1 MRERWPAIRARGL
14 THFLLVKG
22 MLLWGGAMFVAMG
35 AFSAWRLGLDHPRL
49 PLMLAVTALLC
60 ALGGLVWAGTTW
72 WFNERISRSLDSGYH
87 P

>member
-60 ALGGLVWAGTTW
+60 ALGGLVWAATALLNRRG
-72 WFNERISRSLDSGYH
+72 LYLKL
-87 P
+87 